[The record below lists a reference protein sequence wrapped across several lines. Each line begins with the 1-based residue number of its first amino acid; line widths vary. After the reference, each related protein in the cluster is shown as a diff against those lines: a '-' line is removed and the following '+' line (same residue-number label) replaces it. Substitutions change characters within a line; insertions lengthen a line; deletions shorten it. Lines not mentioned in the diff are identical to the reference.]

1 MWNPRDSAVTP
12 LRFIP
17 HLSDSRYGSRQAG
30 LSDALSKGLL
40 RQRTHLPQP
49 RPLSRAVRHGDSV
62 SLSVVYI
69 WGGGQ
74 GPRGVAGFVP
84 HASSRAVRHVCL
96 SPGAFECGPLCRCCL
111 LLSNHHHVD
120 ADTERPRLPPR
131 RDGRSHER
139 SCWGERLAPP
149 HGSGRWGM
157 SSLRL
162 RDLISSPV
170 KVEEQQIA
178 ALLGPLNNQ

>member
-1 MWNPRDSAVTP
+1 MVWNSKEYWIVKEILCLDWGISFRIIFLRNLKHIPKKCVWNPRDSAVTP

-17 HLSDSRYGSRQAG
+17 HHSDSRYRSHQAG

-84 HASSRAVRHVCL
+84 HASSRVVRHVCL
-96 SPGAFECGPLCRCCL
+96 SPGAFECGPLCR
-111 LLSNHHHVD
+111 
-120 ADTERPRLPPR
+120 PLP
-131 RDGRSHER
+131 SAEQ
-139 SCWGERLAPP
+139 
-149 HGSGRWGM
+149 
-157 SSLRL
+157 SSSR
-162 RDLISSPV
+162 
-170 KVEEQQIA
+170 
-178 ALLGPLNNQ
+178 